1 MLSTEAFAK
10 SNNKQNKVQVDKT
23 PLAKVQLTVKL
34 NIDIYLS

>member
-1 MLSTEAFAK
+1 MLNTYAFTK
-10 SNNKQNKVQVDKT
+10 RNYKQNKVQVDKA